1 MSKPQSDNP
10 ISVLVVEDEE
20 VIRMIA
26 AVALA
31 DAGFEVT
38 EAMHGEDAL
47 QTLRAQAQSIHAV
60 FTDVNMPASKVNG
73 VSLVHEASVCWPWIN
88 LIVTSGEAVPAARAL
103 PTRCRF
109 LAKPYQLTQLVQH
122 INELTVVQSERS
134 PTNCA

>member
-1 MSKPQSDNP
+1 MSKPQPDNP

-38 EAMHGEDAL
+38 EATHGEHAL
-47 QTLRAQAQSIHAV
+47 QTLRAQARNIHAV
-60 FTDVNMPASKVNG
+60 FTDVNMPASKING
-73 VSLVHEASVCWPWIN
+73 VSLVHEASVCWPWIS
-88 LIVTSGEAVPAARAL
+88 LIVTSGEAVPAVQAL

-109 LAKPYQLTQLVQH
+109 LAKPYQLVQLVQH
-122 INELTVVQSERS
+122 LNELTVVQ
-134 PTNCA
+134 